1 MRQANYDW
9 KLSETEPSESF
20 LQITQKLQLSPFV
33 GKLLWQRGYREEEEL
48 QRFLYPKEQKLYDPY
63 LMHDMD
69 KAISRIQEAVING
82 EKILVYGDYDADGIT
97 STTVMKETLEL
108 LGAEVET
115 FLPNRFEH
123 GYGPNQSVYQEKI
136 ESGTQLIITVD
147 NGVAGNEAVAY
158 AQNAGVDVIITDHH
172 ELPNELPD
180 AYAIVHPRHPDGH
193 YPFPDL
199 AGVGVAFKVASA
211 LLEEPPAEFLD
222 LVAIGTIADL
232 VSLKDE
238 NRTLAALGIDAIR
251 HTERIG
257 LQALIE
263 ESGVKVK
270 EADETSIGFAIA
282 PRLNAIGRM
291 GDPNPAVDLLA
302 TFDEEEAAV
311 QAKKLNTI
319 NEERKAIVDQI
330 TQEALLMVNDENHVH
345 LLAKE
350 GWHEGVLGIVAG
362 KIMNQ
367 TGKPALVLSLKEDGT
382 AKGSGRS
389 VDALNLYEML
399 DEMRE
404 LFTYFGGHHAAV
416 GLTMPQEN
424 ISLLQEKMNDYVVQH
439 AIDLTKGP
447 AMAVDEV
454 LLPQDVTVELI
465 DELKRLA
472 PYGTENPVPQFLFR
486 QVTAENVKKIGANQQ
501 HLKFTINNSDGQLD
515 AVAFGFGDQE
525 NELLNDQVDVVGKLS
540 INEWNGRKKPQVMVT
555 DFAVNGLQVFDWRAK
570 RYREQNQ
577 LSGEVFYLAF
587 DKDSLKEVHPKIQEK
602 VVVFNDLAS
611 ISERLRDAR
620 ATSLVVLDCPVELE
634 HLKSVFEIGTFSRVY
649 LLGISADEAYLNG
662 VGSREQYAKLFKLIH
677 SQEKIDIRYKLNAIS
692 NYLKIPQKL
701 LIFMIQVFF
710 ELKFVTIE
718 NGVLQKVARPESHP
732 LTESTRYQKRLKKIK
747 VEEFLLLSDIPTIK
761 QWLTT

>member
-33 GKLLWQRGYREEEEL
+33 SKLLWQRGYREEEEL

-82 EKILVYGDYDADGIT
+82 ERILVYGDYDADGIT

-447 AMAVDEV
+447 SMAVDEV

-486 QVTAENVKKIGANQQ
+486 QVAAENVKKIGANQQ

-602 VVVFNDLAS
+602 VVVFNDLTS